1 MKKLIAKILKKVW
14 PANKLKP
21 GVTFTVEQKI
31 VLLDAIRSVKKS
43 YLKGDVGG
51 SCFKLQE
58 ALESYDYFAG
68 NILFKEL
75 CHKYHNPDFYLAH
88 GIAVEPH
95 GGLQWHDGCYWW
107 PYDDSETRIM
117 ALDIL
122 KQAIIDD

>member
-31 VLLDAIRSVKKS
+31 VLLDAIKSVKKS
-43 YLKGDVGG
+43 YLKGSTGG
-51 SCFKLQE
+51 TCFKLQE

-68 NILFKEL
+68 NILFNEL

-88 GIAVEPH
+88 NLATGRMH
-95 GGLQWHDGCYWW
+95 GYWW